1 MTEYLFVY
9 GTLMTGERNH
19 FLLEP
24 FIESAEPALLNGM
37 DLLPVTAEYPGIVP
51 GPGAVRGEL
60 VALKPDRLFDALAV
74 LDELED
80 YYGPGRPDNLY
91 EREEVQVR
99 LTDATTC
106 QAWTYRW
113 VGSVEGLKPIPQGDW
128 RAYAR

>member
-9 GTLMTGERNH
+9 GTLMTEGRNH

-24 FIESAEPALLNGM
+24 FLESAEPAVLEGM

-51 GPGAVRGEL
+51 GSGTVLGEAA
-60 VALKPDRLFDALAV
+60 ALRSDRLFDALAV

-80 YYGPGRPDNLY
+80 YYGPGRPENLY

-99 LTDATTC
+99 LTDGTAC

-113 VGSVEGLKPIPQGDW
+113 VGSVTGLQPIPDGNW